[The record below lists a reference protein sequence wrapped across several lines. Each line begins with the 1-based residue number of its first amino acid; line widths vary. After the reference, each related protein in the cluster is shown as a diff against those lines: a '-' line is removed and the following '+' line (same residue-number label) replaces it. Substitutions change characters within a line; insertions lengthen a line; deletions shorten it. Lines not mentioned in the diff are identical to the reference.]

1 MFEVD
6 GPKSVVEAEAEDAAN
21 TDGSVKPM
29 LCCAICFILFELE
42 L

>member
-1 MFEVD
+1 MFDVD

-29 LCCAICFILFELE
+29 LFDFFILFELE